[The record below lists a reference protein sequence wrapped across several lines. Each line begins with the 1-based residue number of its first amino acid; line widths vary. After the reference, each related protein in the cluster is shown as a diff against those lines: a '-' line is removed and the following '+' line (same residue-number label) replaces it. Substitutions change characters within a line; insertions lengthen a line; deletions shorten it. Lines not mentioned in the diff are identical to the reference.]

1 MRYCLDASAEQIA
14 QRFGADAGRDPW
26 AGGDV
31 TPGGYAPVIVRGN
44 DRIRRIMPRQ
54 WGVPPPPKA
63 ALLGGAPVLMVR
75 NLDSPFWIGTL
86 RHREFRCLV
95 PVTAF
100 RAGSRSKDPVTG
112 RPAQHW
118 FTLPASSLFA
128 FAGIWR
134 DSEVPSFAILSC
146 EANRLASANG
156 AEAMPVILHAEDHEH
171 WLGADWKQAQKLA
184 APLPSQLMAHALR

>member
-1 MRYCLDASAEQIA
+1 MPVS
-14 QRFGADAGRDPW
+14 
-26 AGGDV
+26 
-31 TPGGYAPVIVRGN
+31 YAPVIVRGG
-44 DRIRRIMPRQ
+44 DRIRWIVPRQ

-63 ALLGGAPVLMVR
+63 LLLGGAPVLTVR
-75 NLDSPFWIGTL
+75 NTESPFWIGTM

-100 RAGSRSKDPVTG
+100 RIGKRGKDPVTG

-118 FTLPASSLFA
+118 FTLPASPIFA

-146 EANRLASANG
+146 EANRLVSAQG
-156 AEAMPVILHAEDHEH
+156 AESMPLILPSEHHEA
-171 WLGADWKQAQKLA
+171 WLTDDWKQARKLVS
-184 APLPSQLMAHALR
+184 PFPSQLMAHQLREPA